1 MMDKGSMMGRV
12 SGGGMVRGG
21 VMRGG
26 VVGFDRLV
34 VADLSF
40 VFDISVVLLVFI
52 DVIVNDLGTA
62 IGQLYSVLSLDLVS
76 ITVFSTGMHVGVT
89 VFVVFFDGI
98 TEIVVFG
105 FFIVG
110 FRMVGG
116 GVMRSRVDWGGG
128 IRSGSMMG
136 SRVGNMVWSRVDK
149 GGVVC
154 KGDWGVMHKGG
165 VGGCNMGVCVGSKVR
180 SMIGHG
186 GGHSHT
192 SEGQNR

>member
-1 MMDKGSMMGRV
+1 MMGRV
-12 SGGGMVRGG
+12 SGGGMV
-21 VMRGG
+21 RGG

-62 IGQLYSVLSLDLVS
+62 IGQLHSVLSLDLVS
-76 ITVFSTGMHVGVT
+76 ITVFSTGMHVGVA

-105 FFIVG
+105 FFIVR

-116 GVMRSRVDWGGG
+116 GVMRSRVDWGGMV
-128 IRSGSMMG
+128 RSGCGGVRSRSMMG
-136 SRVGNMVWSRVDK
+136 SRVGNMVGSRVNK

-165 VGGCNMGVCVGSKVR
+165 VVG